1 MSHEKYVIDKL
12 SQRLPNLLPDFVKEE
27 SPIFEQF
34 LKAYFEYLEA
44 EILVLKSQS
53 AIDGIALEDGSGSV
67 LLEPA
72 TVSPS
77 PDQNTSKIKV
87 EVSSTNINAAANPF
101 EVGEYI
107 YGETNGS
114 VAKIEVISGNTLYIR
129 SISGTGFSKLESV
142 KGRDG
147 NQTAIVQSYKQNT
160 ISANNRLLD
169 IGDVDH
175 TTEDFLEYY
184 QRDFVPSLDL
194 TNVPNKRLAIKH
206 IKELYQTKGTEE
218 SAKFLMRILFGE
230 DSEIRYPDNETIY
243 LSDSSYNQQRRLVVQ
258 MDKDYL
264 PKATD
269 KITKYDVDGITILA
283 ESIVENVY
291 VLDSSAYIY
300 SCNIKNNHYGT
311 FSNTDAVT
319 FLDRDDK
326 TKYTGVIKG
335 IIAGT
340 NLDNSSVYVE
350 HDDDGVITLESG
362 QPAVYSGTYDGT
374 QSNLETT
381 IGGGLTLETPT
392 RGSMYSISDAINFTG
407 AKDDTDVVNSKGV
420 VDGLTYGPITHIYIE
435 EEGTNY
441 DSGDLVV
448 FEDNLQSGGAE
459 AIIGSVGDE
468 ILLENATYWG
478 QFEVTATASQ
488 TVFSGLDNN
497 GKRIFFNDNTVRVFV
512 DGIESTP
519 TTDFTTQNDRVTF
532 TSPLSGGELVE
543 IYTEFNRLVYE
554 NDALINQ
561 ETTVGN
567 IRSIRIKDGGWYSS
581 VPNVY
586 PGGYIYFD
594 DITGFQEGEVVT
606 GTNSSA
612 TATILRL
619 EPKNK
624 RIVVKRESTDTG
636 VFIDGEQIT
645 GGTSSTQKLNTNT
658 TVSSGTGAKLF
669 AYGENIGGVASV
681 NIQDQGYKFDS
692 DGALDSSSFSPMLI
706 ETPTATL
713 TRDITLTG
721 DISGAT
727 ATVVSYNANKHILT
741 VKDVDGYFLENE
753 LVSYNNVDEF
763 RVLKFDPYTG
773 RGTQAGEGIMQTQFL
788 GVRSFLDEDA
798 ANIHDGYYYQT
809 HSYVL
814 KVGESINKW
823 RGALKDLLHPAGHIF
838 FGEVA
843 IKNVIDAQPT
853 EQIRFR
859 PTIII
864 GLEVVPYVVN
874 AFTNSMR
881 EIEIYTNADEMNTP
895 LIVLRDAG
903 VPSIFRTTP
912 YTEFGDSSH
921 RNRHL
926 NINIINSFASA
937 TTLTGTR
944 LQGGDGT
951 VTSLS
956 LESADNGWLSIE
968 TERRPARNGKVF
980 TSYDIVDEQLILEDG
995 GLIELEEEVCA
1006 LRMEPSKDA
1015 RVKGDFGDIFILE
1028 SGETLRLESATTD
1041 EPVHY
1046 FTTERSIE
1054 LKDKYFLYEDGNRI
1068 VFEDGDAISD
1078 EDAGSHSY
1086 TSFVPLGSTYRTINT
1101 ISSQQTYKISYYLR
1115 DETDE
1120 DGLLLEDGTGNVLSE
1135 ESQPEGIRISDMEYY
1150 LPKMYVS
1157 ELPLHERKRTNLS
1170 FNAYV
1175 KSA

>member
-53 AIDGIALEDGSGSV
+53 EIDGILLEDGDGSI

-77 PDQNTSKIKV
+77 PDQNVSKIKT
-87 EVSSTNINAAANPF
+87 ESSSANTNPTASPF
-101 EVGEYI
+101 VVGEYI
-107 YGETNGS
+107 YSETNGS

-129 SISGTGFSKLESV
+129 SISGTGFSKLETI

-147 NQTAIVQSYKQNT
+147 NQTAIVQTYKQNT

-243 LSDSSYNQQRRLVVQ
+243 LSDSSYSQQRRLVVQ
-258 MDKDYL
+258 MDRDYL

-269 KITKYDVDGITILA
+269 KITKYDIDGITILA
-283 ESIVENVY
+283 ESIIENVY
-291 VLDSSAYIY
+291 VLDSSAFIY

-350 HDDDGVITLESG
+350 HDDSGVILLE
-362 QPAVYSGTYDGT
+362 D
-374 QSNLETT
+374 
-381 IGGGLTLETPT
+381 GGGLTLETPT
-392 RGSMYSISDAINFTG
+392 RGSMYNISDAINYTG
-407 AKDDTDVVNSKGV
+407 SKDDTDVVSSKGV

-435 EEGTNY
+435 EEGINY

-448 FEDNLQSGGAE
+448 FEDNLQTGGAE

-478 QFEVTATASQ
+478 QFEITAAASQ
-488 TVFSGLDNN
+488 TVFSGVDNN

-519 TTDFTTQNDRVTF
+519 TTDFISQNDRVTF

-543 IYTEFNRLVYE
+543 IYTQFNRITYE
-554 NDALINQ
+554 DGSLINQ

-567 IRSIRIKDGGWYSS
+567 IRSIRIKDGGWYNS

-619 EPKNK
+619 EPKKK

-645 GGTSSTQKLNTNT
+645 GGTSNTQKLNTNT

-681 NIQDQGYKFDS
+681 NIQEQGYKFDS

-727 ATVVSYNANKHILT
+727 ATVVSYNANKHIVT

-753 LVSYNNVDEF
+753 MVSYNNVDEF

-773 RGTQAGEGIMQTQFL
+773 RGTQAGEGIIQTNFL

-853 EQIRFR
+853 EQVRFR

-912 YTEFGDSSH
+912 FTEFGDSSH

-944 LQGGDGT
+944 LQGGNGT

-968 TERRPARNGKVF
+968 TERRPARHGKVF
-980 TSYDIVDEQLILEDG
+980 TSYDIVDEVLILEDG
-995 GLIELEEEVCA
+995 SRIELEEEVCK
-1006 LRMEPSKDA
+1006 LRLEPSEHA
-1015 RVKGDFGDIFILE
+1015 NVKGDYGDVMIMEDGDIV
-1028 SGETLRLESATTD
+1028 RLESATTD

-1054 LKDKYFLYEDGNRI
+1054 LKDKYFLFEDGNRI
-1068 VFEDGDAISD
+1068 IFEDGDAISD

-1101 ISSQQTYKISYYLR
+1101 ISNQRTYDISYYLK

-1120 DGLLLEDGTGNVLSE
+1120 DDFLLEDGTGNVLSE